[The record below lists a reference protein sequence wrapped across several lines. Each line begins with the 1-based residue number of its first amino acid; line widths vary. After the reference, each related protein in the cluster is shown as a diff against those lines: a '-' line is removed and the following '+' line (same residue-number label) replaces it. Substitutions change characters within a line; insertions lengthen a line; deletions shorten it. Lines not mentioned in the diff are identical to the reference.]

1 MVQSGFGGWV
11 ELEGTERS
19 EEEQLNMSLERFQ
32 GRSHRT
38 RLKNEHFPGDI
49 GSYEQGGEGK

>member
-1 MVQSGFGGWV
+1 M